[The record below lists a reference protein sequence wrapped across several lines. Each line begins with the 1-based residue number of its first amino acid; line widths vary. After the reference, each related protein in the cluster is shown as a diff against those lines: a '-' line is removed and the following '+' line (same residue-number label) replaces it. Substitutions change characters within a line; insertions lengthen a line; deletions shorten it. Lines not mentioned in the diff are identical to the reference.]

1 MDYFQKYLKYKA
13 KYIMLGGVKPKPLI
27 TFGLTFDELYE
38 KTDCIYHLVNV
49 EYSSTSENPVFSD
62 MLKINKIKSG
72 NTIIHFFYYTKKRGQ
87 QMNEERYRVRK
98 NGTGEGFKTY
108 YFILGNCL
116 YIHTITLYKI
126 QTLIDLLENEKIQM
140 GSPINYIVYNFDY
153 TKSRIG
159 NNFTKTEYSLI
170 ITLTEEGLLRFE
182 YNNNSK
188 NNKTVVPNFDD
199 NYYSITMVDGIKTL
213 NKCTI
218 LVDKY
223 NILSCIKAKSILDR
237 FNKYDTLFEKNTQ
250 DERETLRKNPKK
262 CNFDIINLENFNN
275 CEIKKT

>member
-13 KYIMLGGVKPKPLI
+13 KYIMLGGVKPPPK

-38 KTDCIYHLVNV
+38 KTNCIYHLVHV
-49 EYSSTSENPVFSD
+49 EYSPTSENPVFSD
-62 MLKINKIKSG
+62 MLEINKIKS
-72 NTIIHFFYYTKKRGQ
+72 NNKIIDFFNKKKQ
-87 QMNEERYRVRK
+87 QLYRIQK
-98 NGTGEGFKTY
+98 DKTEKGFKTY
-108 YFILGNCL
+108 YFILGYCL
-116 YIHTITLYKI
+116 YIHTITLYKK
-126 QTLIDLLENEKIQM
+126 QALIDLLKTEEIQM

-223 NILSCIKAKSILDR
+223 NILSCIKAKSISDR
-237 FNKYDTLFEKNTQ
+237 FNKYGTLFNINNK
-250 DERETLRKNPKK
+250 DEIEILRKNPNK
-262 CNFDIINLENFNN
+262 CNFDIFNLENFNN

>member
-13 KYIMLGGVKPKPLI
+13 KYIMLGGVKPPI
-27 TFGLTFDELYE
+27 IFGLTFDELYE
-38 KTDCIYHLVNV
+38 KTDCIYHLVHV
-49 EYSSTSENPVFSD
+49 EYSPTSENPVFGD
-62 MLKINKIKSG
+62 KLEINKIKS
-72 NTIIHFFYYTKKRGQ
+72 NNKIIDFFNRKKKSLHRIQ
-87 QMNEERYRVRK
+87 KDKTEK
-98 NGTGEGFKTY
+98 GFKTY
-108 YFILGNCL
+108 YFILGYCL
-116 YIHTITLYKI
+116 YIHTITLYKK
-126 QTLIDLLENEKIQM
+126 QTLIDLLKTEEIQM

-153 TKSRIG
+153 TKNR
-159 NNFTKTEYSLI
+159 FKKKEYSLI
-170 ITLTEEGLLRFE
+170 ITLTEEDLLRFE
-182 YNNNSK
+182 YNNDSK

-237 FNKYDTLFEKNTQ
+237 FNKYDTLFNINNK
-250 DERETLRKNPKK
+250 DEENILRKNPNK
-262 CNFDIINLENFNN
+262 CNFDILNLENFNN